1 MKKSPVA
8 SKTVWF
14 NVLTIIAGAV
24 AYFAGS
30 EVVVENWTAALPI
43 LAAVQGAV
51 NIALRFMTT
60 KPIA

>member
-14 NVLTIIAGAV
+14 NILTMVAGAA

-30 EVVVENWTAALPI
+30 EVVVENWSAVIPI
-43 LAAVQGAV
+43 LVAVQGAV
-51 NIALRFMTT
+51 NIALRFVTS
-60 KPIA
+60 KPIV

>member
-14 NVLTIIAGAV
+14 NILTVAAGAI

-30 EVVVENWTAALPI
+30 EVIAENWGAAVPI
-43 LAAVQGAV
+43 LVAIQGAV
-51 NIALRFMTT
+51 NIALRFATT
-60 KPIA
+60 KPIV